1 MKFYFYIWVELNRI
15 ILLNIC
21 EKIEY
26 NSFEMKCKKS
36 VCIIDIDKGKKCT
49 ENYSFILTT
58 QLLGFE
64 FQHFML

>member
-1 MKFYFYIWVELNRI
+1 M
-15 ILLNIC
+15 IC

-26 NSFEMKCKKS
+26 NSFEMS

>member
-1 MKFYFYIWVELNRI
+1 
-15 ILLNIC
+15 
-21 EKIEY
+21 
-26 NSFEMKCKKS
+26 MKCKKS